1 MSRCPVSI
9 AIVLPAWQVARWLPE
24 TLAALEGQ
32 TFRGWVCHA
41 VDDGSCDGTGELL
54 DAAVRRDGRYWV
66 CHQPN
71 AGVSVARN
79 RALAAIGAARDKAFS
94 REGRQGP
101 ADDSVTCVTES
112 RRLRGAHH
120 DEPAGEFTT
129 SETSSLRT
137 QGEFTRKACGARG
150 ERARYIAFL
159 DGDDVPLPRWFEAFA
174 EIAAESGAQIIRQ
187 GCRLWQGGA
196 YPSFGT
202 SVDFRWRCVKGKD
215 CPWTSEGVK
224 LLRQIPSFGALWLHI
239 FRADLLPLLENP
251 ERMVKAEDVAVTLR
265 CLCHAESVALGT
277 YDGYLYRQRSGS
289 AMHGAYHVGQST
301 AVLGAA
307 ADLLECCRE
316 THGGDVFAA
325 AFRAVVGRM
334 GWGGLLEGIDHAS
347 AAERERLRECFR
359 RFVRDAGGEPV
370 PEPKYRM
377 GAWCFRVLGWG
388 GPLRLT
394 RTLTLCWRRH
404 RWPTAYADRRTVLFF
419 IPCAGMGGIAKAFCA
434 LLPVLEEA
442 GYAVRVLLEN
452 PGDLAST
459 PIPERCIAGALPVPR
474 RLPGPVASVLHL
486 FHWLTRWHFRFLTA
500 PKIPHDLFVHYHA
513 AGFAPWCFY
522 SSAPTLAWLHGLP
535 PAGRTPGLLGRFWD
549 RCVRRAYERVA
560 RMVAVSDAVADGW
573 MARYG
578 LSRRPSVLPNL
589 IAVSDGGRP
598 GGSGHPEVPR
608 CVCVARLS
616 SEKGVGRLL
625 RIAIGLL
632 RAGERFTLDF
642 VGDGPLRE
650 EMESLLDRAPDVRER
665 IRLCGSVPDAA
676 PFIRRADLLINAS
689 HEEGAPLVLQEAL
702 RLGTPVL
709 ATDVGGSREAV
720 GGSSGA
726 VFVEDD
732 DAALGEALR
741 RLVRSLPARVCADF
755 TERDRRA
762 REALLALIR
771 ETLEGTAG
779 ADVSKGV

>member
-1 MSRCPVSI
+1 MREGPVSI

-66 CHQPN
+66 VHQRN
-71 AGVSVARN
+71 VGVSAARN
-79 RALAAIGAARDKAFS
+79 RALEAIGRTAP
-94 REGRQGP
+94 G
-101 ADDSVTCVTES
+101 DSE
-112 RRLRGAHH
+112 RRYVG
-120 DEPAGEFTT
+120 
-129 SETSSLRT
+129 
-137 QGEFTRKACGARG
+137 
-150 ERARYIAFL
+150 FL
-159 DGDDVPLPRWFEAFA
+159 DGDDVPLPRWLAHFA
-174 EIAAESGAQIIRQ
+174 EIAAQTGAQIVRQ
-187 GCRLWQGGA
+187 GCRLWQGGD
-196 YPSFGT
+196 YPSVRFPI
-202 SVDFRWRCVKGKD
+202 DFRWCCVKGKD
-215 CPWTSEGVK
+215 CPWTGEGVK

-251 ERMVKAEDVAVTLR
+251 ERMVKAEDVTVTLR
-265 CLCHAESVALGT
+265 CLCQAESVALGD

-289 AMHGAYHVGQST
+289 AMHSAYHVGQAT

-307 ADLLECCRE
+307 ADLLALCRE
-316 THGGDVFAA
+316 THGGDAFAV
-325 AFRAVVGRM
+325 AFRAVAVRM
-334 GWGGLLEGIDHAS
+334 GWGALLEGIDHAS

-404 RWPTAYADRRTVLFF
+404 RWPTAYVDRRTVLFF

-486 FHWLTRWHFRFLTA
+486 FHWLTRWNFRFLTV

-549 RCVRRAYERVA
+549 RCVRRAYGRVT

-573 MARYG
+573 MRRYG
-578 LSRRPSVLPNL
+578 LSRRPSVVPNL
-589 IAVSDGGRP
+589 ISVSDGGRP

-642 VGDGPLRE
+642 VGDGPLRG
-650 EMESLLDRAPDVRER
+650 EMEALLDRAPDVRER

-676 PFIRRADLLINAS
+676 PFIRQADLLINAS

-755 TERDRRA
+755 TDRDRRA

-779 ADVSKGV
+779 ADVPKGV